1 MGVAFSSWYICSGPD
16 ELGKRVCLPMVLGA
30 KSSIW
35 VQSRGETEQKKDRT
49 KRGKGYDGRTVKFKV
64 AVRVGSGACLDRA
77 VVSWSGRSIGR
88 AAGIGFGVVIWGSRF
103 TVFEKWSEYRS
114 EFRRSRRIC
123 PSRVDR
129 IL

>member
-49 KRGKGYDGRTVKFKV
+49 KRGTFNGG
-64 AVRVGSGACLDRA
+64 
-77 VVSWSGRSIGR
+77 
-88 AAGIGFGVVIWGSRF
+88 
-103 TVFEKWSEYRS
+103 
-114 EFRRSRRIC
+114 
-123 PSRVDR
+123 
-129 IL
+129 